1 MNGFFTVDCLSL
13 KIVIFMQCLV
23 QHMIKRALR
32 YHLDPNKTTFI
43 QEKFQASRLLTVKV
57 RKKMFFEI
65 QKEQSD
71 EF

>member
-1 MNGFFTVDCLSL
+1 
-13 KIVIFMQCLV
+13 MQCLV

-32 YHLDPNKTTFI
+32 YHLDPNKTTLI
-43 QEKFQASRLLTVKV
+43 QEKFQAPRLLTVKV

>member
-1 MNGFFTVDCLSL
+1 
-13 KIVIFMQCLV
+13 MQCLV

-43 QEKFQASRLLTVKV
+43 QEKFQAPRLLTVKV
-57 RKKMFFEI
+57 RKKIFFEI